1 MGSIVKSIGRVF
13 KGIGKTLK
21 KIAPVLLVA
30 AAVYVG
36 YGFATGF
43 TGVGWPTITGWGK
56 SLMSGVSSG
65 STVSQ
70 AAAQATQTSSGVAS
84 QVTALGAEAP
94 VVPVTAAE
102 AAAPSALET
111 AAGAGAQQPGVTGGM
126 LSSISPIGEAYAG
139 DPSVV
144 GDLSG
149 SFSPGTN
156 AEIIAFDKAMGSG
169 MGAGATGGGGWGAD
183 TGPALESLGT
193 QDLTT
198 MVDAVNASYD
208 DLGSVVSGPDLNLNN
223 PQTWIQIAGQ
233 KAGEAWKAYK
243 ELWKSDPLIAMY
255 GTNQVIKMVAELMKK
270 EEEQK
275 EYGGMSNEEFRQVLA
290 ANPRTTPTV
299 AQIQQKYGRGVPT
312 GQMSARP
319 NSGQVQQQVS
329 RQYSEP
335 LARRS
340 QGLIGPKTQGQLA

>member
-56 SLMSGVSSG
+56 SLMGGVSSG

-111 AAGAGAQQPGVTGGM
+111 AAGAGAQQAEVAGGM
-126 LSSISPIGEAYAG
+126 LSSTGGEFAG
-139 DPSVV
+139 GNASVV
-144 GDLSG
+144 ADYASGITPTSTLNLS
-149 SFSPGTN
+149 TL
-156 AEIIAFDKAMGSG
+156 
-169 MGAGATGGGGWGAD
+169 TD
-183 TGPALESLGT
+183 TGPALES
-193 QDLTT
+193 
-198 MVDAVNASYD
+198 VDAVNASYD
-208 DLGSVVSGPDLNLNN
+208 DLGSVVSGPDLDLNN
-223 PQTWIQIAGQ
+223 ASTWIKLAGS
-233 KAGEAWKAYK
+233 KAAEAWKIYK
-243 ELWKSDPLIAMY
+243 DLWKSDPLIAMY
-255 GTNQVIKMVAELMKK
+255 GTNQVIKMVAELMK
-270 EEEQK
+270 EGEK

-312 GQMSARP
+312 GQISARP

-335 LARRS
+335 LTRRS

>member
-21 KIAPVLLVA
+21 KVAPVLLVA

-111 AAGAGAQQPGVTGGM
+111 AVGAGAQQPGVTGGLISSM
-126 LSSISPIGEAYAG
+126 GGEVAGGDASVLADYASGITPTSTVNLST
-139 DPSVV
+139 
-144 GDLSG
+144 L
-149 SFSPGTN
+149 T
-156 AEIIAFDKAMGSG
+156 
-169 MGAGATGGGGWGAD
+169 D
-183 TGPALESLGT
+183 TGPALESLGS
-193 QDLTT
+193 QDLTA
-198 MVDAVNASYD
+198 MADSVNASFD

-270 EEEQK
+270 DEEQK

>member
-1 MGSIVKSIGRVF
+1 MAF
-13 KGIGKTLK
+13 N
-21 KIAPVLLVA
+21 AFFP
-30 AAVYVG
+30 
-36 YGFATGF
+36 
-43 TGVGWPTITGWGK
+43 
-56 SLMSGVSSG
+56 
-65 STVSQ
+65 
-70 AAAQATQTSSGVAS
+70 
-84 QVTALGAEAP
+84 
-94 VVPVTAAE
+94 
-102 AAAPSALET
+102 
-111 AAGAGAQQPGVTGGM
+111 
-126 LSSISPIGEAYAG
+126 EAYAG
-139 DPSVV
+139 DASV
-144 GDLSG
+144 LSDTSG
-149 SFSPGTN
+149 TFLPGTD
-156 AEIIAFDKAMGSG
+156 AEIIAFDQAMGSG
-169 MGAGATGGGGWGAD
+169 MGAGA

-255 GTNQVIKMVAELMKK
+255 GTNQVIKMVAELMKN

>member
-70 AAAQATQTSSGVAS
+70 AAAQATQASSGVAS
-84 QVTALGAEAP
+84 QVTA
-94 VVPVTAAE
+94 AE
-102 AAAPSALET
+102 AAAPTALET
-111 AAGAGAQQPGVTGGM
+111 AASTALETGAGAGAQQSGVAGGILSSTGGEF
-126 LSSISPIGEAYAG
+126 SGGNA
-139 DPSVV
+139 SVV
-144 GDLSG
+144 ADYASGITPNSTVNLS
-149 SFSPGTN
+149 TL
-156 AEIIAFDKAMGSG
+156 
-169 MGAGATGGGGWGAD
+169 TD

>member
-56 SLMSGVSSG
+56 SLMGGVSSG

-70 AAAQATQTSSGVAS
+70 AAAQATQASSGVAS
-84 QVTALGAEAP
+84 QVTA
-94 VVPVTAAE
+94 AE
-102 AAAPSALET
+102 AAAPTALETAASSALET
-111 AAGAGAQQPGVTGGM
+111 AAGAGTQQPGVAGGM
-126 LSSISPIGEAYAG
+126 LSSMGGEVAG
-139 DPSVV
+139 GNASVV
-144 GDLSG
+144 ADYASGITPPSTFNLS
-149 SFSPGTN
+149 TL
-156 AEIIAFDKAMGSG
+156 
-169 MGAGATGGGGWGAD
+169 TG

-198 MVDAVNASYD
+198 VADAVNASYD

-270 EEEQK
+270 DEEQK